1 MLRLQRLEKNDMRET
16 VPEFEVGDTVEVS
29 VRIVEGAKTRIQKFT
44 GIVIAKNH
52 GGVRETFTVRRVS
65 GTGNIGVERIFPLH
79 SPNVDNVV
87 VVRQGKVRRSKL
99 YFLRQ
104 KVGKAARI
112 KDKRLN

>member
-29 VRIVEGAKTRIQKFT
+29 VRIVEGAKTR
-44 GIVIAKNH
+44 
-52 GGVRETFTVRRVS
+52 
-65 GTGNIGVERIFPLH
+65 
-79 SPNVDNVV
+79 NVDNVV

-112 KDKRLN
+112 KDKRLS